1 MSINRNNTSETPK
14 KAALYVRVST
24 NYQIDRDSLPMQ
36 RQELIT
42 YAQLMFGINDYVVFE
57 DAGYSGKNTD
67 RPEFQNMMRRI
78 RAGEF
83 THLLCW
89 KIDPYLQ
96 KSSGLCIYVPGT
108 ERPGRNLRQQK

>member
-83 THLLCW
+83 IFSAGRLTVSPGIFWTLHLC
-89 KIDPYLQ
+89 
-96 KSSGLCIYVPGT
+96 T
-108 ERPGRNLRQQK
+108 RN

>member
-42 YAQLMFGINDYVVFE
+42 YARM
-57 DAGYSGKNTD
+57 
-67 RPEFQNMMRRI
+67 PEPPEEKDMQYKV
-78 RAGEF
+78 
-83 THLLCW
+83 HL
-89 KIDPYLQ
+89 
-96 KSSGLCIYVPGT
+96 
-108 ERPGRNLRQQK
+108 